1 MAEFLLQPATR
12 KAVAPKVILAGPS
25 GSGKSLSALLLAA
38 GMIDVRTDAD
48 WADIVVADADNL
60 SSTYYVDTAF
70 TVGDG
75 VNEPVECVTI
85 GRFTLIDFK
94 PPYHPDRWIKLINEV
109 VEAKKKILILDNFS
123 AEWEGDGGVLDWTR
137 RLGGRASDWSITD
150 PAHNRVLDAIRK
162 APIPIIATLR
172 EKQAIEIMKVPD
184 GRGGE
189 KTEVRKLGMKPKQRE
204 GIEYEFDLQMSI
216 AHDTHTASVG
226 TGKDRTGLFSTRIP
240 SVITPETGRTLA
252 NWAKSGDEPVG
263 SRGWVARR
271 AAVIRD
277 AKSID
282 ELRDVFQKT
291 NTQGASLL
299 TVEQRNILI
308 AAKDA
313 AKVRLQPTNS

>member
-12 KAVAPKVILAGPS
+12 KAVAPKIVLSGCA
-25 GSGKSLSALLLAA
+25 GSGKTLSALLLAA

-137 RLGGRASDWSITD
+137 RLGGRASDWSVTD

-271 AAVIRD
+271 AAAIRD

-282 ELRDVFQKT
+282 ELREVFQKT

-313 AKVRLQPTNS
+313 AKARLQPG

>member
-137 RLGGRASDWSITD
+137 RLGGRASDWSVTD

-271 AAVIRD
+271 AAAIRD

-282 ELRDVFQKT
+282 ELREVFQKT

-313 AKVRLQPTNS
+313 AKARLQPQGS

>member
-12 KAVAPKVILAGPS
+12 KAVAPKIVLSGCA
-25 GSGKSLSALLLAA
+25 GSGKTLSALLLAA

-137 RLGGRASDWSITD
+137 RLGGRASDWSVTD

-271 AAVIRD
+271 AAAIRD
-277 AKSID
+277 AKSMD

-313 AKVRLQPTNS
+313 AKARLQPTGS

>member
-1 MAEFLLQPATR
+1 
-12 KAVAPKVILAGPS
+12 
-25 GSGKSLSALLLAA
+25 
-38 GMIDVRTDAD
+38 MIDVRTDAD

-137 RLGGRASDWSITD
+137 RLGGRASDWSVTD

-271 AAVIRD
+271 AAAIRD
-277 AKSID
+277 AKSMD

-299 TVEQRNILI
+299 TVEQRSILI

-313 AKVRLQPTNS
+313 AKARLQPQG

>member
-1 MAEFLLQPATR
+1 
-12 KAVAPKVILAGPS
+12 
-25 GSGKSLSALLLAA
+25 
-38 GMIDVRTDAD
+38 MIDVRTDAD
-48 WADIVVADADNL
+48 WAEIAVADADNL

-137 RLGGRASDWSITD
+137 RLGGRASDWSVTD

-271 AAVIRD
+271 AAAIRD

-313 AKVRLQPTNS
+313 AKARLQPQG

>member
-12 KAVAPKVILAGPS
+12 KAVAPKIVLSGCA
-25 GSGKSLSALLLAA
+25 GSGKTLSALLLAA

-94 PPYHPDRWIKLINEV
+94 PPYHPDRWIKLISEV

-137 RLGGRASDWSITD
+137 RLGGRASDWSVTD

-271 AAVIRD
+271 AAAIRD

-313 AKVRLQPTNS
+313 AKARLQPQGS

>member
-1 MAEFLLQPATR
+1 
-12 KAVAPKVILAGPS
+12 
-25 GSGKSLSALLLAA
+25 
-38 GMIDVRTDAD
+38 MIDVRTDAD
-48 WADIVVADADNL
+48 WTDIVVADADNL

-94 PPYHPDRWIKLINEV
+94 PPYRPDRWIKLINEV

-123 AEWEGDGGVLDWTR
+123 AEWEGEGGVLDWTR
-137 RLGGRASDWSITD
+137 QLGGRASDWSVTD
-150 PAHNRVLDAIRK
+150 PAHNRVLEAIRK

-172 EKQAIEIMKVPD
+172 EKQTIEIVKVPD

-240 SVITPETGRTLA
+240 GVITPETGRTLA

-271 AAVIRD
+271 AAAIRD

-282 ELRDVFQKT
+282 ELREVFQKT

-313 AKVRLQPTNS
+313 AKARLQPQGS

>member
-12 KAVAPKVILAGPS
+12 KAVAPKVILSGAS

-137 RLGGRASDWSITD
+137 RLGGRASDWSVTD

-271 AAVIRD
+271 AAAIRD

-313 AKVRLQPTNS
+313 AKARLQPQG

>member
-12 KAVAPKVILAGPS
+12 KAVAPKIVLSGCA
-25 GSGKSLSALLLAA
+25 GSGKTLSALLLAA

-137 RLGGRASDWSITD
+137 RLGGRASDWSVTD

-271 AAVIRD
+271 AAAIRD

-282 ELRDVFQKT
+282 ELREVFQKT

-313 AKVRLQPTNS
+313 AKARLQPQG

>member
-12 KAVAPKVILAGPS
+12 KAVAPKIVLSGCA
-25 GSGKSLSALLLAA
+25 GSGKTLSALLLAA

-137 RLGGRASDWSITD
+137 RLGGRASDWSVTD

-271 AAVIRD
+271 AAAIRD

-282 ELRDVFQKT
+282 ELREVFQKT

-313 AKVRLQPTNS
+313 AKARLQPQGA

>member
-137 RLGGRASDWSITD
+137 RLGGRASDWSVTD

-271 AAVIRD
+271 AAAIRD

-313 AKVRLQPTNS
+313 AKARLQPQG

>member
-12 KAVAPKVILAGPS
+12 KAIALKIALTSPAG
-25 GSGKSLSALLLAA
+25 GGKTLSALLLAA

-137 RLGGRASDWSITD
+137 RLGGRASDWSVTD

-162 APIPIIATLR
+162 APIPIIAT
-172 EKQAIEIMKVPD
+172 
-184 GRGGE
+184 
-189 KTEVRKLGMKPKQRE
+189 KT
-204 GIEYEFDLQMSI
+204 
-216 AHDTHTASVG
+216 
-226 TGKDRTGLFSTRIP
+226 
-240 SVITPETGRTLA
+240 A
-252 NWAKSGDEPVG
+252 NQFK
-263 SRGWVARR
+263 
-271 AAVIRD
+271 I
-277 AKSID
+277 
-282 ELRDVFQKT
+282 FCFHKT
-291 NTQGASLL
+291 S
-299 TVEQRNILI
+299 
-308 AAKDA
+308 
-313 AKVRLQPTNS
+313 

>member
-12 KAVAPKVILAGPS
+12 KAVAPKIVLSGCA
-25 GSGKSLSALLLAA
+25 GSGKTLSALLLAA

-48 WADIVVADADNL
+48 WAEIAVADADNL

-137 RLGGRASDWSITD
+137 RLGGRASDWSVTD

-271 AAVIRD
+271 AAAIRD

-313 AKVRLQPTNS
+313 AKARLQPQG

>member
-1 MAEFLLQPATR
+1 
-12 KAVAPKVILAGPS
+12 
-25 GSGKSLSALLLAA
+25 
-38 GMIDVRTDAD
+38 MIDVRTDAD

-109 VEAKKKILILDNFS
+109 VEAKKRILILDSFS
-123 AEWEGDGGVLDWTR
+123 AEWDGEGGVLDWTR
-137 RLGGRASDWSITD
+137 RLGGRASDWSVTD

-271 AAVIRD
+271 AAAIRD
-277 AKSID
+277 AKSMD

-313 AKVRLQPTNS
+313 AKARLQPQG

>member
-1 MAEFLLQPATR
+1 MNQPASLQPSPAQGY
-12 KAVAPKVILAGPS
+12 AGDVSPQLAWAWVQSGDAILV
-25 GSGKSLSALLLAA
+25 
-38 GMIDVRTDAD
+38 DVRTDAD

-271 AAVIRD
+271 AAAIRD
-277 AKSID
+277 AKSMD

-313 AKVRLQPTNS
+313 AKARLQPTGS

>member
-12 KAVAPKVILAGPS
+12 KAVAPKIVLSGCA
-25 GSGKSLSALLLAA
+25 GSGKTLSALLLAA

-109 VEAKKKILILDNFS
+109 VEAKKRILILDSFS
-123 AEWEGDGGVLDWTR
+123 AEWDGEGGVLDWTR
-137 RLGGRASDWSITD
+137 RLGGRASDWSVTD

-172 EKQAIEIMKVPD
+172 EKQTIEIMKVPD

-271 AAVIRD
+271 AAAIRD

-282 ELRDVFQKT
+282 ELREVFQKT

-313 AKVRLQPTNS
+313 AKARLQPAS

>member
-12 KAVAPKVILAGPS
+12 KAVAPKVLLAGPS

-48 WADIVVADADNL
+48 WADIAVADADNL

-94 PPYHPDRWIKLINEV
+94 PPYRPDRWIKLINEV

-123 AEWEGDGGVLDWTR
+123 AEWEGEGGVLDWTR
-137 RLGGRASDWSITD
+137 QLGGRASDWSVTD
-150 PAHNRVLDAIRK
+150 PAHNRVLEAIRK

-172 EKQAIEIMKVPD
+172 EKQTIEIVKVPD

-271 AAVIRD
+271 AAAIRD

-282 ELRDVFQKT
+282 ELREVFQKT

-313 AKVRLQPTNS
+313 AKARLQPQGS

>member
-1 MAEFLLQPATR
+1 
-12 KAVAPKVILAGPS
+12 
-25 GSGKSLSALLLAA
+25 
-38 GMIDVRTDAD
+38 MIDVRTDAD

-137 RLGGRASDWSITD
+137 RLGGRASDWSVTD

-271 AAVIRD
+271 AAAIRD

-313 AKVRLQPTNS
+313 AKARLQPQG